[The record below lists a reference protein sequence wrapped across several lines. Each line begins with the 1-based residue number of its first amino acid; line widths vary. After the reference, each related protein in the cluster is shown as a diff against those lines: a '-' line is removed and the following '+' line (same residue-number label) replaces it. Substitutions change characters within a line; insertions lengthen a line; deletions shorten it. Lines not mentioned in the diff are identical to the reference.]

1 MKPNDLFRVEAERLA
16 KLSAR
21 ERKEA
26 LAVHWRIA
34 DDAKLSQVTRDYAR
48 HVAETLEASSRTSER
63 PEDKSF
69 TFVLTSDYT
78 NVILPL

>member
-1 MKPNDLFRVEAERLA
+1 MAVKNEFRDEAERLA

-34 DDAKLSQVTRDYAR
+34 EDASLSQSTRDYAR
-48 HVAETLEASSRTSER
+48 HVAESLDAELRR
-63 PEDKSF
+63 LKQKN
-69 TFVLTSDYT
+69 L
-78 NVILPL
+78 